1 MDELAER
8 WEAVR
13 TRIRAAAERAG
24 RRPDAVRVVGVTKTH
39 PPEVAQAAVDLGI
52 TDLGENR
59 VEEFVA
65 KREFVSG
72 ARWHFIGKLQSR
84 KATDLVGTGALIH
97 SVDRRS
103 LVERLQRL
111 AERDEVRVEL
121 LIQVNV
127 GEDPRKAGCA
137 LDEVHDLVAYARS
150 QSNLAV
156 LGLMTMPPLPPEDAD
171 PAEAARPA
179 FARLRALRD
188 ELWGE
193 PDPDEDA
200 EQLTEGQLSMGMT
213 ADLDAA
219 VEEGATMV
227 RVGTALFGPRGPR
240 AWTPTPDP
248 DRSW

>member
-1 MDELAER
+1 MSDLESRLQT
-8 WEAVR
+8 VR
-13 TRIRAAAERAG
+13 QRIARAAERAG
-24 RRPDAVRVVGVTKTH
+24 RDPDDIRIIGVTKTH
-39 PPEVAQAAVDLGI
+39 PPDVAQEAVSLGVR
-52 TDLGENR
+52 DLGENR
-59 VEEFVA
+59 VEEFLA
-65 KREFVSG
+65 KREFVEG
-72 ARWHFIGKLQSR
+72 ASWHFIGKLQSR
-84 KATDLVGTGALIH
+84 KATDLVGTGAVIH

-103 LVERLQRL
+103 LVDRLQRL
-111 AERDEVRVEL
+111 AEREEVEVRL
-121 LIQVNV
+121 LVQVNV
-127 GEDPRKAGCA
+127 GEDPRKAGCD
-137 LDEVHDLVAYARS
+137 LDEVHELVAYARE

-179 FARLRALRD
+179 FARLRGLRD
-188 ELWGE
+188 ELWGDRPGGE
-193 PDPDEDA
+193 A

-240 AWTPTPDP
+240 AWTPSHDP